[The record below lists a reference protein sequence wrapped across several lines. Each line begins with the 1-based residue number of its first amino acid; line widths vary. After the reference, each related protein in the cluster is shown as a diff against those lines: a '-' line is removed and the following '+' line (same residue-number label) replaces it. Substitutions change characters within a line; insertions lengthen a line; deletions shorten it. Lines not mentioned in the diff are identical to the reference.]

1 MPYLTPGTLPEESV
15 CRSLQV
21 PDTDVWLSIVSG
33 AILELTKE
41 YNWEQAGAVTP
52 EQAAQRM
59 LSMWLA
65 FSGSD
70 CVGVCPR
77 IRRMGEGG
85 VIEVSDDGGETF
97 TPDTET
103 IPPTP
108 ARPHENDPV
117 LQRCLASANAANVL
131 QLTYEQ
137 SIDEWNIN
145 GTVEYGK
152 IAFAGILGALIST
165 LFGAPAIVVAIAGEI
180 FTQAWGALGVLL
192 ADYWNTEITTRLRCI
207 LFRNSSIDGDVV
219 HFNYDGVYAEL
230 NASFFSGI
238 FQLPQTLVWQQII
251 RMLSILGAGALEH
264 AGATTAITSAS
275 CADCGENT
283 WSATFMFNGIFE
295 DGQRR
300 GSVGQSQGWRLYP
313 GSMVSDGWRPVE
325 GCIGQFDFG
334 ERGIVFPPGTNCT
347 DIRFRVQSYG
357 SGNAHYELRWNGAR
371 IADMGVNSQG
381 ITLYDQPVLVP
392 VNGTGVMTVRSYD
405 AAGCTQAIYHLQLRG
420 TGLNPFSSQANS
432 VHED

>member
-1 MPYLTPGTLPEESV
+1 MPYLTPETLPEASV

-41 YNWEQAGAVTP
+41 YNWEQVGAVTA

-59 LSMWLA
+59 LSMWIQ
-65 FSGSD
+65 FSTSD
-70 CVGVCPR
+70 CVGACPR

-85 VIEVSDDGGETF
+85 IIEVSDDGETF

-108 ARPHENDPV
+108 TRPHQTDPI
-117 LQRCLASANAANVL
+117 LQRCLAAANAANVL

-238 FQLPQTLVWQQII
+238 FQFPQNLVWQQII
-251 RMLSILGAGALEH
+251 RMLSILGDGALEH
-264 AGATTAITSAS
+264 AGATTAITSAT
-275 CADCGENT
+275 CTDCGTGTWEATWYWHGEN
-283 WSATFMFNGIFE
+283 FFNTI
-295 DGQRR
+295 RR
-300 GSVGQSQGWRLYP
+300 GSVGNFQGWRQGP
-313 GSMVSDGWRPVE
+313 NTQVNDGVRNIDGSCSGSWYIEREVFLAQGSAITDGNVT
-325 GCIGQFDFG
+325 I
-334 ERGIVFPPGTNCT
+334 
-347 DIRFRVQSYG
+347 QSYG
-357 SGNAHYELRWNGAR
+357 SGNAHYHFKVDGVLIRDAGINSPFKTITSLAGMNIQGAHTL
-371 IADMGVNSQG
+371 SWTG
-381 ITLYDQPVLVP
+381 INTGGCVQSMYSLYLS
-392 VNGTGVMTVRSYD
+392 GTG
-405 AAGCTQAIYHLQLRG
+405 I
-420 TGLNPFSSQANS
+420 NPFSDQQS
-432 VHED
+432 VVFED